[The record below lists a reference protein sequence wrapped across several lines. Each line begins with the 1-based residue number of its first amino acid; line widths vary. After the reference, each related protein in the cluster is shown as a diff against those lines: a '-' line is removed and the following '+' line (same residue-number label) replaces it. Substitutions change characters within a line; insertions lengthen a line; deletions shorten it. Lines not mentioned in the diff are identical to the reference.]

1 VRHCE
6 PPLLLLGGE
15 TISEIASGTNKN
27 ALAMTEEGK
36 NQMEIKNK
44 VAIVTGSSS
53 GIGEAVAR
61 EFGREGAKVVL
72 AARRVDK
79 LQALAQEI
87 NSMGAETLVLQ
98 ADLSKLEDI
107 LSLVSQTIEKF
118 GRIDILVNNAG
129 FGRLDWLEKLDPVKD
144 IQAQIDVNVMGVI
157 QTTRQVLPVM
167 MKQRAG
173 SIINMCSMAGLV
185 ATPTY
190 SIYAATKHAVHGF
203 SEALRREVKPW
214 GIDVSLIYPGGVVT
228 EFNQHAGINRKTK
241 ASTPKSML
249 LTAEQVAEAVVK
261 LVRRPRRML
270 VIPWQWNATVFIN
283 KFIPGVVDYMTINRF
298 TIPEREDELNAK

>member
-1 VRHCE
+1 M
-6 PPLLLLGGE
+6 
-15 TISEIASGTNKN
+15 N
-27 ALAMTEEGK
+27 
-36 NQMEIKNK
+36 IKSK
-44 VAIVTGSSS
+44 VVIVTGASS
-53 GIGEAVAR
+53 GIGEATAR

-79 LQALAQEI
+79 LQTLAQEI
-87 NSMGAETLVLQ
+87 NAMGTSAQAYVIQ

-107 LSLVSQTIEKF
+107 QKLVADTIAIF
-118 GRIDILVNNAG
+118 GRIDVLVNNAG
-129 FGRLDWLEKLDPVKD
+129 FGRLDWLENLDPIKD

-167 MKQRAG
+167 IQQRSG

-190 SIYAATKHAVHGF
+190 SIYAASKHAVHGF

-228 EFNQHAGINRKTK
+228 EFSAHAGIKRKTN
-241 ASTPKSML
+241 ATTPKFML
-249 LTAEQVAEAVVK
+249 LTAEQVAQAVVK
-261 LVRRPRRML
+261 LVRHPRRMWIL
-270 VIPWQWNATVFIN
+270 PWLWSMTVFMN
-283 KFIPGVVDYMTINRF
+283 RFFPGLVDRTTINNF
-298 TIPEREDELNAK
+298 TIPERVEELKLNKK